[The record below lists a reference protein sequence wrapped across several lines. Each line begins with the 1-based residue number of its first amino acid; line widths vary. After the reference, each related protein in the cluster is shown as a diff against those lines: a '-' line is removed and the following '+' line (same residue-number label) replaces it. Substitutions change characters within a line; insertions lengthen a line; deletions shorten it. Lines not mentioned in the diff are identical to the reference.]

1 MFRPTLAAFLFAA
14 YTVQAEPQ
22 APPPAI
28 TITGSPKNESGGG
41 IQRAGVGTTLYSIGE
56 PTDEEQLY
64 LELVNRTRADALAEA
79 LRLANTTD
87 PDIRSAYEFFKVDLQ
102 KFVNDT
108 AGYPAAQPLAFESRL
123 ITAARGHSTWM
134 LTHGIQSHDETDPP
148 GSANVVADLGDR
160 LNAVGYPFTN
170 AGESIYAYAS
180 SPEQGHAGFE
190 VDWGPVYLKDKLGV
204 LVLDKDGKPI
214 LIPPGMQD
222 PPGHR
227 NSNHNPAFREA
238 GIGVLNGSGPNNSG
252 PQVVTIDFGNR
263 SVTPMVT
270 GVAYYDL
277 NGNNFYDVGE
287 GVSGITVDVSAATFH
302 AVTSQSGGFAVPSA
316 NGARTVTFSG
326 AGLTPTNVSTTIS
339 GGLNVKVD
347 LRMNYAAPVP
357 VGPLTP
363 AVGAPNRYT
372 FAPVP
377 GATGYLWQ
385 SATLTPWPAGTVE
398 GAEQGTVNFTTELSP
413 GYTATTTKT
422 KRTGT
427 TGFQL
432 ATATIIDQFLTL
444 NHRFRPRSGS
454 TLTFWKRIGF
464 ASANQ
469 VARVELSGDGGTSWT
484 EAWSQAGN
492 GATSSLNIEQ
502 SFTQQTVSLDP
513 YVGKTIR
520 VRFAYLYN
528 GGSFFP
534 GAEDLKGFFFD
545 DIAFSATDMLAGLTS
560 NPIAAEPAFDF
571 SPPVAGTYLLSV
583 QPKLGSRTLPAG
595 TSLPVNASVQTALNI
610 SRATISTDTG
620 GKVSLVVTVSGGT
633 PASVRLE
640 RSSSPTGPF
649 EQTGDS
655 ATVSGANT
663 YTFSAVNTTAGGG
676 FFRVRAQ

>member
-1 MFRPTLAAFLFAA
+1 MSRPTLAALLFAA
-14 YTVQAEPQ
+14 YAVQAEPQ

-28 TITGSPKNESGGG
+28 TITGSPKTELDGG

-64 LELVNRTRADALAEA
+64 LELVNRTRANALTEA

-87 PDIRSAYEFFKVDLQ
+87 PDIRAAYDFFNVDLQ

-108 AGYPAAQPLAFESRL
+108 AGYPAAQPLAFEPRL
-123 ITAARGHSTWM
+123 TTAARGHSTWM
-134 LTHGIQSHDETDPP
+134 LTHGIQAHDQTDPP

-160 LNAVGYPFTN
+160 LNAVGYPFSN
-170 AGESIYAYAS
+170 AGESIYAFAS

-190 VDWGPVYLKDKLGV
+190 VDWGNGPG
-204 LVLDKDGKPI
+204 
-214 LIPPGMQD
+214 GMQN

-227 NSNHNPAFREA
+227 NSNHNTAFREV
-238 GIGVLNGSGPNNSG
+238 GIGVLNGSGPNNTG

-263 SVTPMVT
+263 SVAPMVT

-277 NGNNFYDVGE
+277 NGNSFYDVGE
-287 GVSGITVDVSAATFH
+287 GVGGITVDVSAATFH

-316 NGARTVTFSG
+316 DGARTVTFSG
-326 AGLTPTNVSTTIS
+326 AGLTPTNVSATIS

-357 VGPLTP
+357 AGSLTP
-363 AVGAPNRYT
+363 AVGVPNRYA

-398 GAEQGTVNFTTELSP
+398 GAEQGTVNFTAQISP
-413 GYTATTTKT
+413 GYTGTTTKT
-422 KRTGT
+422 KRTGAA
-427 TGFQL
+427 GFQL
-432 ATATIIDQFLTL
+432 AHPTATDQFLTL
-444 NHRFRPRSGS
+444 NHRLRPRSGA

-464 ASANQ
+464 ATASQ
-469 VARVELSGDGGTSWT
+469 VAQVEVSEDDGSSWT
-484 EAWSQAGN
+484 AVWSQPGN

-502 SFTQQTVSLDP
+502 TFTQQTVSLNSH
-513 YVGKTIR
+513 VGKTIR
-520 VRFAYLYN
+520 LRFAYHYN

-545 DIAFSATDMLAGLTS
+545 DIAFSATDTLAGLTS
-560 NPIAAEPAFDF
+560 NPISAEPAFDF
-571 SPPVAGTYLLSV
+571 APATAGTYLLSV
-583 QPKLGSRTLPAG
+583 QPKLGARMLPAG
-595 TSLPVNASVQTALNI
+595 ASLSVNATIQTALNV
-610 SRATISTDTG
+610 SRATITTEAG
-620 GKVSLVVTVSGGT
+620 GKVRLVVTVSGGT

-640 RSSSPTGPF
+640 RSASPTGPF
-649 EQTGDS
+649 AQTGDT
-655 ATVSGANT
+655 ATVSGGNT
-663 YTFSAVNTTAGGG
+663 YTFGGVDTTAGGG